1 MGGRAWNRWTG
12 GALSR
17 RWQGLQ
23 GGRKRT
29 RALKKDAS
37 SDAELMQKL
46 FAACDSEADALNERM
61 DDLNDGIMRLVS
73 RHFSVLAS
81 ARLARQVLRLNYCAV
96 KAYCR
101 ALNSAP

>member
-1 MGGRAWNRWTG
+1 
-12 GALSR
+12 
-17 RWQGLQ
+17 LQ
-23 GGRKRT
+23 GGAKRT

-46 FAACDSEADALNERM
+46 FSACDSEADALNERL

-81 ARLARQVLRLNYCAV
+81 ARLARQVLRLNYCAI
-96 KAYCR
+96 KASCR
-101 ALNSAP
+101 ALNSA